1 MHLFHLPITR
11 YFERIRI
18 RKYALNMYI
27 PFWLQTETKVLPKV
41 KFIKGTDA
49 KTTCWQRTLH
59 ALTYTRKMMN
69 QMMLGYFNI
78 SKN

>member
-1 MHLFHLPITR
+1 MHLFHLAITR

-18 RKYALNMYI
+18 RKYALNMCI

-49 KTTCWQRTLH
+49 KTTCWQKTFH
-59 ALTYTRKMMN
+59 ALTYTNKMTN
-69 QMMLGYFNI
+69 
-78 SKN
+78 